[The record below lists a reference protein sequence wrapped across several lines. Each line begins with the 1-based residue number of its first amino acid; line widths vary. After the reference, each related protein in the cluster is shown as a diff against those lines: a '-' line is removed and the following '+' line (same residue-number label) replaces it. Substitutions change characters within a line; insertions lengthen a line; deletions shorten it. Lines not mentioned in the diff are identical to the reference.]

1 MAHLINSAK
10 KSLGQHFLHDGNVL
24 RKIVNA
30 AKVDENDHILEIGPG
45 KGHLTKKLLLKGCSV
60 TAIELD
66 HDLVIGPLTDIASNP
81 KLEIVEG
88 DARTVDLKNYIA
100 NTTQFKLVAN
110 LPYNA
115 GTNILRS
122 MLLSD
127 VPPQLSVVMLQKEV
141 ARNITATRGKSNILS
156 SFFQA
161 YYHTNFHFNVQPRSF
176 TPQPKVMSGVISLER
191 KESPLLPKCLHHDY
205 FLFLTCGFAAPR
217 KQLHNSLSQG
227 LKISIPEVKDVS
239 SQLGLNSELRPA
251 ALSVEEW
258 VAVFKKFHGKKY
270 NPKLQ

>member
-1 MAHLINSAK
+1 MPHSMNPAK
-10 KSLGQHFLHDGNVL
+10 KSLGQHFLHDGTVL
-24 RKIVNA
+24 RRIVNA
-30 AKVDENDHILEIGPG
+30 AKVNEDDHILEIGPG
-45 KGHLTKKLLLKGCSV
+45 KGHLTKKLLLQGCSV

-66 HDLVIGPLTDIASNP
+66 HDLISGPLKDIALNP

-88 DARTVDLKNYIA
+88 DARTVDLKNFIA

-115 GTNILRS
+115 GTHILRS
-122 MLLSD
+122 ILLSD
-127 VPPQLSVVMLQKEV
+127 LPPQLSVVMLQKEV
-141 ARNITATRGKSNILS
+141 ARNITAPPGKSNILS

-161 YYHTNFHFNVQPRSF
+161 YYHTNFHFNVQPKSF
-176 TPQPKVMSGVISLER
+176 SPQPKVMSGVISLER
-191 KESPLLPKCLHHDY
+191 KKNPLLPKYLHPDY
-205 FLFLTCGFAAPR
+205 FSFLTCGFAAPR

-227 LKISIPEVKDVS
+227 LKIGILEVKDVS

-258 VAVFKKFHGKKY
+258 VALFKTFKARKY
-270 NPKLQ
+270 VHKVG

>member
-1 MAHLINSAK
+1 MAHSINPAK
-10 KSLGQHFLHDGNVL
+10 KSLGQHFLHDGTVL
-24 RKIVNA
+24 RKIVAA
-30 AKVDENDHILEIGPG
+30 AKVNENDHILEIGPG
-45 KGHLTKKLLLKGCSV
+45 KGHLTKRLLLEGCFV

-66 HDLVIGPLTDIASNP
+66 HDLIIGPLKDIASNP

-88 DARTVDLKNYIA
+88 DARKVDLRNFIA
-100 NTTQFKLVAN
+100 STTRYKLVAN

-115 GTNILRS
+115 GTNILRNI
-122 MLLSD
+122 LLSD
-127 VPPQLSVVMLQKEV
+127 LPPQLSVVMLQKEV
-141 ARNITATRGKSNILS
+141 ARNITATQGKSNILS

-176 TPQPKVMSGVISLER
+176 SPQPKVVSGVISLER
-191 KESPLLPKCLHHDY
+191 KESPLLPKCLQHDY
-205 FLFLTCGFAAPR
+205 FMFLTCGFAAPR

-227 LKISIPEVKDVS
+227 LRISIPEVKDVS

-258 VAVFKKFHGKKY
+258 VAVFKKFHNRKY
-270 NPKLQ
+270 LFKPQ